1 MKNPQILDL
10 YSDYCVSS
18 FLSVTAVGL
27 SELLNQGY
35 SHDQISR
42 FFSQRTF
49 DQKDFW
55 KFIKRLIRKIE
66 HQEGAILID
75 DTISEKPYSTENEH
89 ICYHWDHSKG
99 KSIKGI
105 QMVNFAYHEPEQSI
119 TLPVSFELIKKTEE
133 YYDQKTQKVKRR
145 SPISKN
151 EIVRQRLYTL
161 TKQNKVLYKY
171 VLWDSWYSSKENLAF
186 VHQDLK
192 KTFVAALQNNRT
204 VALSFKDKKQ
214 GLFLKVSKLSFT
226 NNLPLKVW
234 LKGLGFPILLTKQVF
249 KNKDGSGGE
258 LYLITNDLTMSQD
271 QIFTIYQ
278 RRWNV
283 EVFHKSL
290 KQNTALSK
298 SQTKY
303 EVTQSNHI
311 FASMIAYCKLEILKC
326 KQHLNH
332 FALKSRI
339 YLKAI
344 KAAFDEV
351 QALKT
356 KVPEIE
362 SYQKS
367 MLELA

>member
-10 YSDYCVSS
+10 YSDYCISS

-42 FFSQRTF
+42 FFAQRTF

-55 KFIKRLIRKIE
+55 KFIKTIIRKIE
-66 HQEGAILID
+66 QPAGAILID
-75 DTISEKPYSTENEH
+75 DTISEKPHSTENEL
-89 ICYHWDHSKG
+89 ICYHWDHSKQQHV
-99 KSIKGI
+99 KGI
-105 QMVNFAYHEPEQSI
+105 QIVNFVYHEPEQSI

-133 YYDQKTQKVKRR
+133 YFDQKTKKVKRK

-161 TKQNKVLYKY
+161 TKQNKIQYEYL
-171 VLWDSWYSSKENLAF
+171 LWDTWYSSKENLAF
-186 VHQDLK
+186 AHWDLK
-192 KTFVAALQNNRT
+192 KTFVVPLKNNRT
-204 VALSFKDKKQ
+204 VALSLKDKKQ
-214 GLFLKVSKLSFT
+214 GLFQKISALSFT
-226 NNLPLKVW
+226 NSLPLQVW
-234 LKGLGFPILLTKQVF
+234 VKGLDFPVLLTKQVF
-249 KNKDGSGGE
+249 KNQDGSEGE
-258 LYLITNDLTMSQD
+258 LYLITNDLGMSQE

-326 KQHLNH
+326 KQNLNH

-339 YLKAI
+339 YLKAV

-356 KVPEIE
+356 RVLSIE
-362 SYQKS
+362 SHQKP
-367 MLELA
+367 MLELT